1 MHYKSNRLATDNT
14 RRLRSDG
21 PFLQNTGQI
30 DGGGDSLG
38 PFNNGH
44 KPGWGGA
51 RNRADRVS
59 WHLSRVQA
67 EKVLMA
73 ARVAELTGLRF
84 NRHWTV
90 HYERAGISEC
100 DGARFIGHLLKLASA
115 QARRDG
121 GQMAAIWVR
130 ENGEGKGGHVHI
142 MLHLPAGTHLRNRTR
157 RWIVAAGGK
166 YRAKVS
172 RVNGIGGR
180 LSFAELGGDPM
191 SDLHYRANA
200 EAVLRYLLK
209 YADLGAGEA
218 LGLARF
224 GEAGRVVGKR
234 AGCTQNL
241 ARRQIERVASREG
254 YLGTIGSAHRSG

>member
-1 MHYKSNRLATDNT
+1 MQLKSNRLATDDT
-14 RRLRSDG
+14 RRLRGDG

-38 PFNNGH
+38 PFNTGD
-44 KPGWGGA
+44 KRSWGGA

-59 WHLSRVQA
+59 WHLSQGQA
-67 EKVLMA
+67 VKLIEA
-73 ARVAELTGLRF
+73 ASNAELNRLRF

-90 HYERAGISEC
+90 HYERAGIAES

-166 YRAKVS
+166 YRARVS
-172 RVNGIGGR
+172 RVNSIGGR

-191 SDLHYRANA
+191 SDQHYRANA

-209 YADLGAGEA
+209 YGNVGAGEA

-224 GEAGRVVGKR
+224 GEAGKVIGKR
-234 AGCTQNL
+234 CGFTQN
-241 ARRQIERVASREG
+241 
-254 YLGTIGSAHRSG
+254 IGK

>member
-14 RRLRSDG
+14 GHLPVDG

-38 PFNNGH
+38 PFTTGH

-51 RNRADRVS
+51 RNRADRES
-59 WHLSRVQA
+59 WHLSYGQV
-67 EKVLMA
+67 KKLLMA

-90 HYERAGISEC
+90 HYERAGIAEC

-166 YRAKVS
+166 YRARVS
-172 RVNGIGGR
+172 RVNSIGGR

-191 SDLHYRANA
+191 SDQHYRANA

-209 YADLGAGEA
+209 YGNVGAGEA

-224 GEAGRVVGKR
+224 GEAGKVIGKR
-234 AGCTQNL
+234 CGFTQN
-241 ARRQIERVASREG
+241 
-254 YLGTIGSAHRSG
+254 IGK